1 MPIVLAQSAA
11 SWFSNAWPNVAPW
24 VGALGAFIAGSNT
37 VSNMMFSYFQFS
49 TASQIGLGMD
59 GASVVVALQA
69 IGGAAGNMISVHNV
83 VAAAAVVGLL
93 NREGEVIRK
102 TLVPMVFYVIQAGL
116 LGQAVISGGGA
127 WWVAAAVWA
136 LVFLGVM
143 VATGGRKH

>member
-1 MPIVLAQSAA
+1 MMREFFDLLRGMLGLWWRFLPAIGL
-11 SWFSNAWPNVAPW
+11 WC
-24 VGALGAFIAGSNT
+24 AL
-37 VSNMMFSYFQFS
+37 FSYFQFS
-49 TASQIGLGMD
+49 AVSQIGLGMD

-116 LGQAVISGGGA
+116 LGQAVISGVGA